1 MWDTAESATTPAQTE
16 TLAGRRDVLSA
27 LSGALRQVGARQPV
41 ARLVKITGDPGI
53 GKTAVL
59 GKFAGIARSG
69 NSHVFTG
76 RVNRHDDDAPFG
88 LISDAFDDQHDLV
101 RAAVEG
107 LPPWQR
113 EDLNTVLRLTMDF
126 DRERAADA
134 VKSMAQTGFRAVR
147 EFLEQLSVPRL
158 VLVLDDYHVA
168 DPASVELLASL
179 LRRPPRAPVLFALAY
194 RNRQATPSLQA
205 ALRGRSEQVIV
216 EHIHLEPLLE
226 EEVGEMLAGEA
237 TAFNR
242 RHLYRESGG
251 NPGYLKALISEQP
264 VFTAR
269 DDLSRLN
276 QTPRFGNYA
285 RYTEELAP
293 LRPEM
298 REVADA
304 AAVVGHEFEA
314 GLLTQMLGRNETA
327 VLGTIGELIRRDL
340 VHPVVPGQYF
350 AFRHPVVHRAVYNHS
365 ELSWRVDM
373 HLRADEALCT
383 RGAPAVERAPH
394 VEQWI
399 KHGDLP
405 AVEVL
410 DEAARTVAST
420 DPGRASAWLTTAL
433 RALPQQPRF
442 EGRRARMMT
451 QPAEARGAMGQ
462 LQECRDLMHEALSI
476 LPREPAPQHAEAVA
490 FAAMVQRLLGRRE
503 ETDAM
508 LRLELD
514 ALGSE
519 DALVRASLK
528 FEIAAGQL
536 HSGDPL
542 GCYQWA
548 QEALTVVERH
558 GHRPLQASCL
568 GLMAM
573 ANTANGRTGLAHELL
588 GQATT
593 ILDGMLDSE
602 LAQSLDAVMWIGWSE
617 VLLERWDEALRHF
630 DKGVSFATR
639 SGYRLFMP
647 HLLAGKAF
655 VLRDRGKLTE
665 AQIAVEHAV
674 YLAERT
680 DSPEELVNAYAVQGY
695 VDIALGNL
703 DGALQ
708 NSFAATLQ
716 PRHSASSWKEALA
729 LRILAE
735 ARLLNGDPEGCL
747 ALVTDAGGAD
757 LPTADAGSRVAW
769 YELLVRAELA
779 AGRPGRAADW
789 AQRAM
794 HAANLLEQ
802 PGRIALATLA
812 EAQVLLRQNP
822 DAALA
827 PAQHAA
833 AGLEEAG
840 RAIDALRARVAVGLA
855 LWQEGRFDDAAQELK
870 ATQLACEQL
879 GATALARAAR
889 VERRRL
895 AARAPHARST
905 DSESSVIALTGREQ
919 QIAALVSDGLTNRLI
934 AKKLHIAE
942 KTVEMHLSNVFAK
955 LGVSNRAAVAATVTR
970 EGPDSLPDS
979 VSGH

>member
-1 MWDTAESATTPAQTE
+1 M
-16 TLAGRRDVLSA
+16 
-27 LSGALRQVGARQPV
+27 
-41 ARLVKITGDPGI
+41 
-53 GKTAVL
+53 
-59 GKFAGIARSG
+59 
-69 NSHVFTG
+69 
-76 RVNRHDDDAPFG
+76 
-88 LISDAFDDQHDLV
+88 
-101 RAAVEG
+101 RAAVER

-113 EDLNTVLRLTMDF
+113 EELIATLRLTMGF
-126 DRERAADA
+126 DREGLADA
-134 VKSMAQTGFRAVR
+134 VKSTAQTGFRSVR
-147 EFLEQLSVPRL
+147 GFLEQLAAPRL
-158 VLVLDDYHVA
+158 VLVLDDCHVT

-179 LRRPPRAPVLFALAY
+179 LRRPPQAPVLFVLAY
-194 RNRQATPSLQA
+194 RNRQATPRLQA
-205 ALRGRSEQVIV
+205 ALRGRSEQMVV
-216 EHIHLEPLLE
+216 DHIHLEPLPE
-226 EEVGEMLAGEA
+226 EEAEEMLAGEA

-242 RHLYRESGG
+242 RHLYRESEG

-264 VFTAR
+264 VFTTR
-269 DDLSRLN
+269 DDLSRLH

-285 RYTEELAP
+285 RYTEELAS

-304 AAVVGHEFEA
+304 AAIIGHEFEA
-314 GLLTQMLGRNETA
+314 GLLTQMLGRNETE

-340 VHPVVPGQYF
+340 VHPVVRGQYF
-350 AFRHPVVHRAVYNHS
+350 AFRHPVVHRAIYNHS

-383 RGAPAVERAPH
+383 RGASPFERAPH

-399 KHGDLP
+399 RHGDLA
-405 AVEVL
+405 AVDIL
-410 DEAARTVAST
+410 DEAARAVAFT
-420 DPGRASAWLTTAL
+420 DPGKASAWLTTAL

-442 EGRRARMMT
+442 EAQRARMMILL
-451 QPAEARGAMGQ
+451 AEARGATGQ
-462 LQECRDLMHEALSI
+462 LRECRDLMHEALSI
-476 LPREPAPQHAEAVA
+476 LPRDPVAQHAEAVA
-490 FAAMVQRLLGRRE
+490 FVAMVQRLLGGRE

-508 LRLELD
+508 LRLELG

-573 ANTANGRTGLAHELL
+573 ANTANGRTELAYELL
-588 GQATT
+588 RQATT

-630 DKGVSFATR
+630 EKGVGFAIR
-639 SGYRLFMP
+639 SGYRLFLP

-655 VLRDRGKLTE
+655 VLRDRGKLSE
-665 AQIAVEHAV
+665 AHVAVEHAV

-680 DSPEELVNAYAVQGY
+680 DSPEELVNAYAVRGY
-695 VDIALGNL
+695 VDIALGHL
-703 DGALQ
+703 DSALQ

-716 PRHSASSWKEALA
+716 PRHSASGWKEALA
-729 LRILAE
+729 LRILGE

-747 ALVTDAGGAD
+747 ALVTDAGGPD

-769 YELLVRAELA
+769 YELLVRAELT
-779 AGRPGRAADW
+779 AGRPGQAEEW
-789 AQRAM
+789 AQRAV
-794 HAANLLEQ
+794 HAAELLGQ
-802 PGRIALATLA
+802 PGRMALATLA
-812 EAQVLLRQNP
+812 QAQVLLRQKP
-822 DAALA
+822 EAALT

-833 AGLEEAG
+833 GGLEEAG
-840 RAIDALRARVAVGLA
+840 RVIDALRARLVVGLA
-855 LWQEGRFDDAAQELK
+855 LWHEGRFDDAAKELK

-879 GATALARAAR
+879 GATVLARQAR

-905 DSESSVIALTGREQ
+905 DPESCVIALTGREQ
-919 QIAALVSDGLTNRLI
+919 QIAALVSSGLTNRLI
-934 AKKLHIAE
+934 AKRLHIAE

-955 LGVSNRAAVAATVTR
+955 LGVSNRAAVAAAVARDDPET
-970 EGPDSLPDS
+970 LPDAAS
-979 VSGH
+979 DQ

>member
-1 MWDTAESATTPAQTE
+1 MWGTAGTAPSHTQSE
-16 TLAGRRDVLSA
+16 TLAGRRDVLRT
-27 LSGALRQVGARQPV
+27 LSDALRQVGGRQPV

-53 GKTAVL
+53 GKSAVL
-59 GKFAGIARSG
+59 GKFAAIARSG

-76 RVNRHDDDAPFG
+76 RVDRQEDTAPFG
-88 LISDAFDDQHDLV
+88 LFSDAFDDQHDLV
-101 RAAVEG
+101 RTAVEA
-107 LPPWQR
+107 LPPSQR
-113 EDLNTVLRLTMDF
+113 EELKIALRLTRDC
-126 DRERAADA
+126 DAEHAADA
-134 VKSMAQTGFRAVR
+134 VKTMARTGFRSVR
-147 EFLEQLSVPRL
+147 GFLEQLSVPRL
-158 VLVLDDYHVA
+158 VLVLDDYHAA
-168 DPASVELLASL
+168 DQASVELLGSL
-179 LRRPPRAPVLFALAY
+179 LRRPPRAPMLFVIAY

-216 EHIHLEPLLE
+216 EHVHLEPLLE
-226 EEVGEMLAGEA
+226 EEASQILAGEA
-237 TAFNR
+237 TAINR
-242 RHLYRESGG
+242 QRLYRESRG
-251 NPGYLKALISEQP
+251 NPGYLKALISEEP

-269 DDLSRLN
+269 DDLGRLN

-285 RYTEELAP
+285 RYTEELVP

-298 REVADA
+298 REVIDA

-314 GLLTQMLGRNETA
+314 GLLTQMLGRTETA
-327 VLGTIGELIRRDL
+327 VLNTIGELIRRDL

-350 AFRHPVVHRAVYNHS
+350 AFRHPVVHRAVYNYS

-383 RGAPAVERAPH
+383 RGASAVERAPH

-399 KHGDLP
+399 KHGDLA
-405 AVEVL
+405 AVDVL
-410 DEAARTVAST
+410 AEAAEAMAST
-420 DPGRASAWLTTAL
+420 DPGTASAWLTTAL

-442 EGRRARMMT
+442 EGRRAGMMT
-451 QPAEARGAMGQ
+451 QLAEARGATGQ

-476 LPREPAPQHAEAVA
+476 LPRDPAPAHARAVA
-490 FAAMVQRLLGRRE
+490 FAAMVQRLLGGRE

-508 LRLELD
+508 LRMELD

-519 DALVRASLK
+519 DALVRASLQ

-548 QEALTVVERH
+548 QEALAVVERH

-573 ANTANGRTGLAHELL
+573 ANTANGCTELAYELL

-602 LAQSLDAVMWIGWSE
+602 LAHSLDAVIWIGWSE

-630 DKGVSFATR
+630 DKGVGFATR

-647 HLLAGKAF
+647 HLLAGQAF
-655 VLRDRGKLTE
+655 VLRDRGKL
-665 AQIAVEHAV
+665 ADARIAVEHAV

-708 NSFAATLQ
+708 SSFAATLQ

-729 LRILAE
+729 LRVLSE
-735 ARLLNGDPEGCL
+735 ARLLNGDHEGCL
-747 ALVTDAGGAD
+747 ALVSEAGGAD
-757 LPTADAGSRVAW
+757 LPTADAGSRIAW

-779 AGRPGRAADW
+779 ADRPGRAAEW
-789 AQRAM
+789 AQRAKR
-794 HAANLLEQ
+794 AADLLEQ

-822 DAALA
+822 ERALA
-827 PAQHAA
+827 PAQRAA

-840 RAIDALRARVAVGLA
+840 RAIDALRARVIVGLA
-855 LWQEGRFDDAAQELK
+855 LWQDGRFDESAQELK

-879 GATALARAAR
+879 GASALARQAR

-895 AARAPHARST
+895 AARAPRAKNT
-905 DSESSVIALTGREQ
+905 DSESSVMVLTGREQ

-934 AKKLHIAE
+934 AKRLHIAE

-955 LGVSNRAAVAATVTR
+955 LGVSNRAAVAAMVTR
-970 EGPDSLPDS
+970 GGPDSPPGFS
-979 VSGH
+979 SGD